1 MGDGRDRTARLWT
14 IRWTRGLRFCQCRR
28 AAWLAAALLAMPCA
42 ASAVPEVSFGP
53 QAADSPVTVRLGG
66 LAALYDPQEA
76 DLPVTLRLGGGV
88 EFKPYYLTQLDQAG
102 FTESAPG
109 GQAAGL
115 NLRRQ
120 QQGGEL
126 YFGGQ
131 ANLGFVW
138 DFGGSPGTR
147 ARLLEGQASYIG
159 LKPVTVTVGVLKPQ
173 FSMESIENGADI
185 FLMERASIVNVARNL
200 AASSGREAVQ
210 VKGSGP
216 RWLASAALTA
226 GITGVSNDSGQR
238 AVIGRVLGLPVQAGD
253 LTVEVGASGQYVWRP
268 ANTTGAGSSV
278 NLSNTVE
285 LAINAVPPSVSTGTL
300 FARNAA
306 VAGPEASAA
315 WRSLLVQGEY
325 YGINV
330 SRAAGGPD
338 LRFDGWYV
346 QAAWTLLGAQRRWQS
361 DSGVWEPTVPRDG
374 FSPRD
379 GRWGTVEA
387 AARYSTVNLNAG
399 DVHGGRQDAWTVGA
413 SYWPVLPLRLIA
425 EYLHTDV
432 TGGPSPRTVNAVA
445 GRFQVQF

>member
-1 MGDGRDRTARLWT
+1 MPGQVGVAAFGGADPGKR
-14 IRWTRGLRFCQCRR
+14 RR
-28 AAWLAAALLAMPCA
+28 AAWLGAALLAMPGA
-42 ASAVPEVSFGP
+42 ALAAPELSYTP
-53 QAADSPVTVRLGG
+53 QAEDTPATVRLGG
-66 LAALYDPQEA
+66 LTALYDPQEP
-76 DLPVTLRLGGGV
+76 DLPVTLRLGSGV
-88 EFKPYYLTQLDQAG
+88 EFKPYYLTDLDQAG

-109 GQAAGL
+109 GQSAGH

-126 YFGGQ
+126 YLGGQ
-131 ANLGFVW
+131 VNVGFVW
-138 DFGGSPGTR
+138 EFGGSPGTR
-147 ARLLEGQASYIG
+147 ARLLEGQVSYIG
-159 LKPVTVTVGVLKPQ
+159 LKPVTATVGVLKPQ
-173 FSMESIENGADI
+173 FSMENIENGADI
-185 FLMERASIVNVARNL
+185 FLMERASIVNVTRNL
-200 AASSGREAVQ
+200 ASSSGREAAQ
-210 VKGSGP
+210 LLGSGP
-216 RWLASAALTA
+216 RWLAAAALTA
-226 GITGVSNDSGQR
+226 GITGISNNSGQR
-238 AVIGRVLGLPVQAGD
+238 AVIGRVLGLPVQTDG

-300 FARNAA
+300 LARSAT
-306 VAGPEASAA
+306 VAGPEASVA

-330 SRAAGGPD
+330 ARAAGGPD

-346 QAAWTLLGAQRRWQS
+346 QAAWTLLGAQRRWAS
-361 DSGVWEPTVPRDG
+361 EVGVWKPTVPRGG

-379 GRWGTVEA
+379 GRWGTLEA
-387 AARYSTVNLNAG
+387 VGRFSTINLDAG
-399 DVHGGRQDAWTVGA
+399 DVHGGKQDVWTVGA
-413 SYWPVLPLRLIA
+413 SYWPVLPLRLVA